1 MNMNQKYSTSF
12 AAGLISRQR
21 GLSLVELMI
30 ALALSMILV
39 LAVGE
44 VYVASRQTYRTQD
57 ALSRLQ
63 ENARYAVETMSYD
76 MRMAGQ
82 VGCSFDTTKDVNVL
96 NTAAFGDLFGESLKG
111 FEKGGSA
118 AAPFTA
124 SLAMGDAVQLFRA
137 SESPYL
143 VKDHDQAA
151 STFNFASTTDIVKDD
166 ILVVTDCSHAAV
178 FQASGPATAGTTVV
192 HAAGGTSPGNCSAK
206 LGPKPSDS
214 DPCTATM
221 DYVTPSGPGFPP
233 GSRIL
238 RVMSKLYY
246 IASNPA
252 GEPALYRQTISKGL
266 MVTEEIVEGVED
278 MQIQYG
284 VDTSADK
291 SADNYVDAGG
301 VADWSQVVSMRVS
314 LLMRTAENNV
324 VTEPQT
330 YKFPASATSG
340 TTATDRRIRQV
351 FTSTIGTRSRL

>member
-12 AAGLISRQR
+12 AAGLTSRQR

-30 ALALSMILV
+30 ALALSMIIV

-44 VYVASRQTYRTQD
+44 VYVGSRQTYRTQD

-63 ENARYAVETMSYD
+63 ENARYAVETMGYD
-76 MRMAGQ
+76 LRMAGQ
-82 VGCSFDTTKDVNVL
+82 VGCSFDTTKVANVL
-96 NTAAFGDLFGESLKG
+96 NTPAYGDLFGDSMKG
-111 FEKGGSA
+111 YEKGGSA

-124 SLAMGDAVQLFRA
+124 SLSMGDAVQLFRA

-143 VKDHDQAA
+143 VQSHDAGA

-166 ILVVTDCSHAAV
+166 ILVVTDCDTAAV
-178 FQASGPATAGTTVV
+178 FQASGPATAGTTAV
-192 HAAGGTSPGNCSAK
+192 HATGGTSPGNCSAN
-206 LGPKPSDS
+206 LGPKPLIT
-214 DPCTATM
+214 DPCTS
-221 DYVTPSGPGFPP
+221 VTAKTFPK
-233 GSRIL
+233 GTRIL

-252 GEPALYRQTISKGL
+252 GEPALYRQTVSKGL
-266 MVTEEIVEGVED
+266 INTEELVEGVED

-284 VDTSADK
+284 VDTTADK
-291 SADNYVDAGG
+291 SADNYVDAGA

-314 LLMRTAENNV
+314 LLMRTAEDNV

-330 YKFPASATSG
+330 YKFPASATSS
-340 TTATDRRIRQV
+340 TTAADRRIRQV